1 LLHWRGRAIFLM
13 VILSQAFDQALSI
26 QSSVSASKIVGVT
39 ALMPGSFA
47 MKRITSYLMLLSL
60 FALFAA
66 VLNAQTRQRRVG
78 ENPQGSAPNVSN
90 PSRPPVLGGATRTPG
105 TQAGGQPSVA
115 TSNGPEELEAGDVI
129 RVNTTLVTLPVSV
142 TDRDGRYIP
151 NLRKEDFRLWEDGV
165 EQNVAFF
172 ASVDKPF
179 SVVLM
184 LDTSGSTRFR
194 LEDIQD
200 AAITFVNQL
209 RQDDRVM
216 VLSFDDEVRVL
227 TEFTSDRYRL
237 RDAIR
242 RTRPGNGTRL
252 YDALDLVMNQRL
264 NRVEGRK
271 AIVPFT
277 DGVDTTS
284 RHSSYT
290 SNVRDA
296 EELDALIY
304 PVQFDTYND
313 MGGGG
318 GAGWP
323 GAGRWPN
330 SNADILGQIL
340 GGVFRKGGGHSSGGP
355 GTSKRDYDL
364 ANRYLHELSE
374 RTGARSYEADSTQNL
389 SYAFANIAEELRR
402 QYSLGY
408 YPKTPAQAGQR
419 RQIRVRVNQP
429 NLAVRTRDS
438 YIFNPSST
446 TTDDTA
452 AQRSAPVLQKK
463 FIEGNESD
471 DGTRLRKD

>member
-1 LLHWRGRAIFLM
+1 
-13 VILSQAFDQALSI
+13 
-26 QSSVSASKIVGVT
+26 
-39 ALMPGSFA
+39 
-47 MKRITSYLMLLSL
+47 MKRIASYLAVLSL
-60 FALFAA
+60 IALFTAA
-66 VLNAQTRQRRVG
+66 LNAQTRPRRVG
-78 ENPQGSAPNVSN
+78 QSSQPMAPTASG
-90 PSRPPVLGGATRTPG
+90 PSRAPVLGGATRKPG
-105 TQAGGQPSVA
+105 TQTVDQPSVNPA
-115 TSNGPEELEAGDVI
+115 NGPEELDPGDVI

-142 TDRDGRYIP
+142 MDRDGRYIP

-165 EQNVAFF
+165 EQDVAFF

-216 VLSFDDEVRVL
+216 VVSFDDNVRVL

-242 RTRPGNGTRL
+242 RTQTGNGTKL
-252 YDALDLVMNQRL
+252 YDAVDLVINQRL
-264 NRVEGRK
+264 SSATGRK
-271 AIVPFT
+271 AVVLFT

-284 RHSSYT
+284 SHASYA
-290 SNVRDA
+290 SNIRDA

-304 PVQFDTYND
+304 PVQYNTYTD
-313 MGGGG
+313 QGGGG
-318 GAGWP
+318 
-323 GAGRWPN
+323 
-330 SNADILGQIL
+330 SNADVLGQVL
-340 GGVFRKGGGHSSGGP
+340 GAIFGKGGGNSGG
-355 GTSKRDYDL
+355 GTGNSKHEYDL
-364 ANRYLHELSE
+364 ANRYLHELAE
-374 RTGARSYEADSTQNL
+374 RTGARDYQADSTQNL
-389 SYAFANIAEELRR
+389 ASAFANIAEELRR

-438 YIFNPSST
+438 YIFNSSGSVS
-446 TTDDTA
+446 DDTA
-452 AQRSAPVLQKK
+452 AQRSAPVLHKD
-463 FIEGNESD
+463 FVDANSRD
-471 DGTRLRKD
+471 TYLRRD